1 MKQKSIKKETLMNNL
16 MSFLIFTV
24 LYQDKTSQLFIKVN
38 IHLKKTQKI
47 NKKLLIKIFPI
58 FQPQKILI
66 NSNLKT
72 LFYKDTMKIYLYFK
86 EIKMIWENYVVKVEW
101 LKKFHQKEKSK
112 NLTKF
117 NKPKNTLNNLALL
130 IHYKFSKEEGQNHWN
145 YNKKP
150 KVILIVIM

>member
-1 MKQKSIKKETLMNNL
+1 MNNL
-16 MSFLIFTV
+16 MSFLIFKV

-38 IHLKKTQKI
+38 IHLIKTQKI
-47 NKKLLIKIFPI
+47 NKKLSIKIFPI

-66 NSNLKT
+66 NSNSKT
-72 LFYKDTMKIYLYFK
+72 IFYKDTMKIYLYFK
-86 EIKMIWENYVVKVEW
+86 EIKMILENYVVKVEW
-101 LKKFHQKEKSK
+101 LKRFHQKEKSK

-117 NKPKNTLNNLALL
+117 NKPKNTLNNLVLL